1 MKLKQPGCSLAGNA
15 QKSARPVNAFTLIEL
30 LVVIAVIGILAA
42 LLFPALAAAKRKAQ
56 QGACLGNVKQL
67 TLCSY
72 LYATD
77 TGTHA
82 NYDDNPQTYSL
93 WMGNPNLSNQ
103 LKILICPSTQLESA
117 VDANPGAADMPW
129 VWNYPPSPDTYTGS
143 YALNGWLYAKPVY
156 SATDNPQFMMNKQ
169 SMIQKPS
176 ETPVFCDSIWVD
188 CWPLETSPPSADLYN
203 GNFTDEGMARCTIAR
218 HGGVIPAKAS
228 QNFDTSRRLPGA
240 INVGMADGHVDLVKL
255 ENLWTLSWHL
265 NWQTPSPR
273 PQ

>member
-1 MKLKQPGCSLAGNA
+1 MRRK
-15 QKSARPVNAFTLIEL
+15 NAFTLIEL

-42 LLFPALAAAKRKAQ
+42 LLLTALSAAKRKAQ
-56 QGACLGNVKQL
+56 QSACLSNVKQL

-82 NYDDNPQTYSL
+82 NYDDNPQTFSL

-103 LKILICPSTQLESA
+103 LKILVCPSTLQSTSGGPG
-117 VDANPGAADMPW
+117 PGAADMPW
-129 VWNYPPSPDTYTGS
+129 VWNNPPSPNTYTGS
-143 YALNGWLYAKPVY
+143 YALNGWLYSKTMY
-156 SATDNPQFMMNKQ
+156 SATDNPLFMMNKQ

-176 ETPVFCDSIWVD
+176 ETPVFCDSMWVD
-188 CWPLETSPPSADLYN
+188 CWPLETSPPSTDLYN

-228 QNFDTSRRLPGA
+228 QNFDTTQRMPGA
-240 INVGMADGHVDLVKL
+240 INVGMADGHVELVRL
-255 ENLWTLSWHL
+255 ENLWQLSWHL
-265 NWQTPSPR
+265 NWQTPATR